1 MARWSLYSQKIFYKA
16 ALDANDIPP
25 EITRRLGAW
34 AQVAGDT
41 PYSRLNEA
49 KIDEARKRITNSNNR
64 FLEIT
69 WWTKMAKHNG
79 TEEQD
84 NHSQVET
91 TKSLVPTML
100 EHGDQRPQLNTKIT
114 PLSSA
119 FPFTTIYPE
128 ITLAF
133 EICYHK

>member
-1 MARWSLYSQKIFYKA
+1 MFSYVSFVNTDIRMKPRYTDAFWGKHPFDGDMILNKNKNKNNSQKNFYKA

-25 EITRRLGAW
+25 EITRQLGAW

-69 WWTKMAKHNG
+69 W
-79 TEEQD
+79 
-84 NHSQVET
+84 
-91 TKSLVPTML
+91 
-100 EHGDQRPQLNTKIT
+100 
-114 PLSSA
+114 
-119 FPFTTIYPE
+119 
-128 ITLAF
+128 
-133 EICYHK
+133 